1 MKLTRLIIL
10 YVLFVVT
17 GFLFHIHTANAQKKI
32 APKII
37 TKCYYADSIQVFD
50 SLYANNKHICDTFRT
65 QILIALSY
73 YPELKD
79 AHIQFARRRI
89 KTTMACRPKW
99 SFFLKKREERVYLIL
114 INKRRR
120 IEGVL
125 LRNVPFNAQIGV
137 IGHELGHIVDY
148 SQKGFIRIAGTAIGY
163 LFIKYRKKLEA
174 TIDCIAIAHGLGW
187 QVYDFA
193 DFVMNRSNAPKS
205 YKRYKRKNYLSP
217 LQIKKHIRKTY
228 PR

>member
-1 MKLTRLIIL
+1 MKWFRLRSL
-10 YVLFVVT
+10 YIFFLVT
-17 GFLFHIHTANAQKKI
+17 GFLILHNTGIAQKKI

-37 TKCYYADSIQVFD
+37 NKSYYADSIQVFD
-50 SLYANNKHICDTFRT
+50 SLFSNNKHICDTFRT

-99 SFFLKKREERVYLIL
+99 TFFLKPRDKRVYLIL

-137 IGHELGHIVDY
+137 IGHELGHVVDY
-148 SQKGFIRIAGTAIGY
+148 SQKGFLRIAGTGIGY
-163 LFIKYRKKLEA
+163 LFRNYRRKLEA
-174 TIDCIAIAHGLGW
+174 TIDRITIAHGLGW

-193 DFVMNRSNAPKS
+193 DFVMNRSDAPKS

-228 PR
+228 P